1 MGFRVLCMNK
11 ADIGEFGS
19 PYSYEFEKLLQ
30 GIFDNKG
37 YRARTIYMLMKF
49 KML

>member
-1 MGFRVLCMNK
+1 MGFRVLCINK

-30 GIFDNKG
+30 GMFDDKQLLKERKNKS
-37 YRARTIYMLMKF
+37 K
-49 KML
+49 